1 MGRSTSRDCRAAGDI
16 LDNSG
21 VGVGLGILSQ
31 AVSPAACTSIDHSE
45 PELQP
50 GKIPPSPHS
59 PNSPISQMTILHTA
73 DWHLGA
79 RLVDHDRSA
88 EHQSFLD
95 WLLVF
100 IRVQAVDLLIV
111 AGDVF
116 DSANPPQTALTQYYR
131 FLAALVSTTHCQ
143 VLIIGGNHDSAA
155 TLNAPR
161 ELLRSLRVVVHGS
174 APADH
179 LEAVH
184 EFPDAV
190 ICAVPFL
197 RERDVRSATA
207 GQTHDE
213 AVAAVREGIRAH
225 YHQILSAAQARAAGR
240 PIIATGH
247 LTAIGVIGASSER
260 QIHIG
265 NLAAVGADCFAGFDY
280 TALGHI
286 HRPQNVG
293 GRDQIR
299 YSGSPLYLSFD
310 ESANAKQVL
319 LLTVIPGTPITIT
332 PVPLPVWRG
341 LFCVECASTA
351 LMRTLRQVKAGAT
364 PDSFPPWVELTITD
378 PIPPAELALMVR
390 DVSAA
395 TGVDVLKII
404 RPAATS
410 ATTGH
415 LLTGRHLHETTP
427 TEVFSEKL
435 RRLGIDP
442 DHPEYHELTGT
453 FLELLNSMQESATA

>member
-1 MGRSTSRDCRAAGDI
+1 
-16 LDNSG
+16 
-21 VGVGLGILSQ
+21 
-31 AVSPAACTSIDHSE
+31 
-45 PELQP
+45 
-50 GKIPPSPHS
+50 
-59 PNSPISQMTILHTA
+59 MTILHTA

-88 EHQSFLD
+88 EHQCFLD
-95 WLLVF
+95 WLLLYLKTHA
-100 IRVQAVDLLIV
+100 IDLLIV

-116 DSANPPQTALTQYYR
+116 DSANPPQSALTQYYR
-131 FLAALVSTTHCQ
+131 FLASLVSTTSCQ

-161 ELLRSLRVVVHGS
+161 ELLRSLRVTVHGS
-174 APADH
+174 APADPADAI
-179 LEAVH
+179 L

-197 RERDVRSATA
+197 RERDVRTATA
-207 GQTHDE
+207 GQTHDQ
-213 AVAAVREGIRAH
+213 AVAAVRDGIRAH
-225 YHQILSAAQARAAGR
+225 YHQILSAAQVRAAGR
-240 PIIATGH
+240 PILATGH
-247 LTAIGVIGASSER
+247 LTAIGVTGASSER

-265 NLAAVGADCFAGFDY
+265 NLAAVGADCFEGFDY

-293 GRDQIR
+293 GRDHIR
-299 YSGSPLYLSFD
+299 YSGSPLFLSFD

-319 LLTVIPGTPITIT
+319 CLVVTPGSSITIT
-332 PVPLPVWRG
+332 PVPLPVWRSLLG
-341 LFCVECASTA
+341 VECASSA
-351 LMRTLRQVKAGAT
+351 LMCTLRQVQAGAA

-378 PIPPAELALMVR
+378 PIPSAELALLVR
-390 DVSAA
+390 DVSTA

-404 RPAATS
+404 RPDATS
-410 ATTGH
+410 AVTGN

-435 RRLGIDP
+435 RRLGITP
-442 DHPEYHELTGT
+442 DHPEHHEITGT

>member
-1 MGRSTSRDCRAAGDI
+1 
-16 LDNSG
+16 
-21 VGVGLGILSQ
+21 
-31 AVSPAACTSIDHSE
+31 
-45 PELQP
+45 
-50 GKIPPSPHS
+50 
-59 PNSPISQMTILHTA
+59 MTILHTA

-88 EHQSFLD
+88 EHQCFLD
-95 WLLVF
+95 WLLTY
-100 IRVQAVDLLIV
+100 IRDHAVELLIV

-131 FLAALVSTTHCQ
+131 FLAALVSTTNCQ
-143 VLIIGGNHDSAA
+143 ALIIGGNHDSAA

-161 ELLRSLRVVVHGS
+161 ELLRSIRVLVHGS
-174 APADH
+174 APTD
-179 LEAVH
+179 LSEAIH
-184 EFPDAV
+184 EFPDA
-190 ICAVPFL
+190 IFCAVPFL
-197 RERDVRSATA
+197 RERDVRTATA

-213 AVAAVREGIRAH
+213 VVAAVRDGIRAH
-225 YHQILSAAQARAAGR
+225 YHQILLTALPLAAGR

-247 LTAIGVIGASSER
+247 LTAIGVTGASSER

-265 NLAAVGADCFAGFDY
+265 NLAAVGADCFEGFDY

-293 GRDQIR
+293 GRDHIR

-310 ESANAKQVL
+310 ESANPKQVL
-319 LLTVIPGTPITIT
+319 LLTVRPGIPLTIT
-332 PVPLPVWRG
+332 PVPLPIWRR
-341 LFCVECASTA
+341 LLCLKCPSEA
-351 LMRTLRQVKAGAT
+351 LMRTLREAKAGA
-364 PDSFPPWVELTITD
+364 PSDSFPPWVELTITD

-410 ATTGH
+410 AAAGNI
-415 LLTGRHLHETTP
+415 LSGRHLHETTP
-427 TEVFSEKL
+427 AEVFSEKL
-435 RRLGIDP
+435 RRLGITP
-442 DHPEYHELTGT
+442 DKPEYHELTGS
-453 FLELLNSMQESATA
+453 FLELLNHMQESATA